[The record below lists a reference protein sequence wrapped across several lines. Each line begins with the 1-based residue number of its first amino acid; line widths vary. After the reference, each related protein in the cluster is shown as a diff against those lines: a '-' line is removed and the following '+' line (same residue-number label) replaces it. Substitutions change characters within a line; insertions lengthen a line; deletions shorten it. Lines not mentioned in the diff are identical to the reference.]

1 MKDMATN
8 FKFRFDKILYWYTEK
23 EDEAKKKLAELKSEY
38 LKEEN
43 RLREIEKEKELGEK
57 IFLENINNIGF
68 SLIVRDYIEKKKE
81 EVNNQKNK
89 LRELDER
96 ISKQRE
102 VLLYWEMKKKSMEKL
117 KERDILMYQLKLK
130 RLENIILD
138 ENGIVRYLRK
148 YENT

>member
-1 MKDMATN
+1 MATN
-8 FKFRFDKILYWYTEK
+8 FKFRFDKILDWYIEK
-23 EDEAKKKLAELKSEY
+23 EEEAKKRLAELKLEY

-43 RLREIEKEKELGEK
+43 RLREIEKEKDFGEK
-57 IFLENINNIGF
+57 MFLENISNIRF
-68 SLIVRDYIEKKKE
+68 SLVIRDYIEKKKE
-81 EVNNQKNK
+81 EITIQKDK

-102 VLLYWEMKKKSMEKL
+102 VLLHWEMKKKSMEKL

-138 ENGIVRYLRK
+138 ENGIARYLRK